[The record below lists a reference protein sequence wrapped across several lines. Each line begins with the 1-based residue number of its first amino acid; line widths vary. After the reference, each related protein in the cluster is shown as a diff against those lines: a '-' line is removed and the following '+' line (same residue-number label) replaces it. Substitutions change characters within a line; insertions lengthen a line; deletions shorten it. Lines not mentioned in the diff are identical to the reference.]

1 VLDEHEASDHRD
13 TAARMWRAFLTSNL
27 WTTLG
32 DAAPVHTEYPVA
44 RLVDNPLPTHVRGT
58 IDLLYRHDGG
68 WHIVD
73 FKTDRLSSTKI
84 DAVRDQY
91 RPQLQQYADIWE
103 AATDTTDTTLHLW
116 LADLGRSVRVSRGS
130 PSPPAESV

>member
-1 VLDEHEASDHRD
+1 
-13 TAARMWRAFLTSNL
+13 
-27 WTTLG
+27 
-32 DAAPVHTEYPVA
+32 
-44 RLVDNPLPTHVRGT
+44 VRGT